1 MPLTLQSYCPVRLL
15 FEALFHVVI
24 HLICLPFVGMVTT
37 RSAQANYILVPT
49 SNSRPVRSNC
59 TPNSKYFAQLHGRV
73 NSKQTKYK
81 RCPLNWMAFFSHWF
95 LSYIGPKKKP
105 GVEVTFED
113 VFFQSVRAFIPVI
126 FFPSYP
132 KLVSGKARRLSSSR
146 NSRRLSI
153 TKVMD

>member
-1 MPLTLQSYCPVRLL
+1 MPLNLQSYCPVRLL
-15 FEALFHVVI
+15 FEALFHVII
-24 HLICLPFVGMVTT
+24 HFICLPFVGMITT

-59 TPNSKYFAQLHGRV
+59 TPNSKYLAQLHGRV
-73 NSKQTKYK
+73 NSKQIKSK
-81 RCPLNWMAFFSHWF
+81 RCPLNWMALYSHWF

-105 GVEVTFED
+105 GAKETFED
-113 VFFQSVRAFIPVI
+113 VLFEPVRAFIPVI
-126 FFPSYP
+126 FLPSYP